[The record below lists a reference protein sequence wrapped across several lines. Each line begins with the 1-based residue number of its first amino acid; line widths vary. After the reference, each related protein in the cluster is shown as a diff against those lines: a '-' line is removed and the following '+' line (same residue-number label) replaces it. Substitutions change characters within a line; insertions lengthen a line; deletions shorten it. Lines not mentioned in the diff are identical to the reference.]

1 MTGQWFLVA
10 VVLVAAEAPKED
22 AAKKDLKKM
31 EGTWMLIGH
40 VHEGKTTTEKEN
52 KQARVKLIIKGDKYS
67 IYFGDKERG
76 KGTIR
81 LDPAKKPKEID
92 LVLAGK
98 EFKGQVML
106 GIYELKNDVL
116 KVCNAFPGK
125 ARPEEFSAKKGS
137 RRYFITYKRVKP

>member
-1 MTGQWFLVA
+1 MTSQLIVAA
-10 VVLVAAEAPKED
+10 VVLVAAEAPTED
-22 AAKKDLKKM
+22 AAKKNLKKM

-67 IYFGDKERG
+67 IYFGAKEAG

-92 LVLAGK
+92 LILAGK
-98 EFKGQVML
+98 DSKGQVML
-106 GIYELKNDVL
+106 GIYELKDDVL
-116 KVCNAFPGK
+116 KVCNAVPGK

-137 RRYFITYKRVKP
+137 RRYLITYKRLKP